1 MTADADQGTDAR
13 AEGGNEVVCQKCE
26 GEMVFQPE
34 LFDPDRGQYV
44 CGCGHRSGRV
54 FVSEKQPAGVAAQQT
69 AEKASNDDSITP
81 ESGKWYRVKC
91 IVRLSENSE
100 IELTGSYVVRA
111 EHEEEARRKAES
123 HPKCVRALKGP
134 FAVEENQHN
143 WSWDVV
149 IE

>member
-1 MTADADQGTDAR
+1 M
-13 AEGGNEVVCQKCE
+13 NCPKCE
-26 GEMVFQPE
+26 HGMVFQPE

-54 FVSEKQPAGVAAQQT
+54 FEEKQPAGVAAQQT
-69 AEKASNDDSITP
+69 AEEASNDDSITQP

-100 IELTGSYVVRA
+100 IELTGSYVVLA

-123 HPKCVRALKGP
+123 HPKCVKALKGP
-134 FAVEENQHN
+134 FSVEENQHN

-149 IE
+149 IG